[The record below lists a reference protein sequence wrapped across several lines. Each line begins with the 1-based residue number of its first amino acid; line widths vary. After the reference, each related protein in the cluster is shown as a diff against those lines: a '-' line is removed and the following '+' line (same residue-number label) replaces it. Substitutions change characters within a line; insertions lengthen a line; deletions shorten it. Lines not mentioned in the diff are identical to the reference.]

1 MQAPKI
7 TKIIKAM
14 TLDRFPAPCC
24 GLLALALVLSGCSG
38 LPEERAERTAPPPA
52 TAQEQKAAAV
62 DRKVMVTANQVENN
76 IYFSLGGVTVNR
88 QERAKL
94 QQHASY
100 LKENPEKSV
109 TLIGYTD
116 DLGSRNYNVAI
127 AEQRVAAVR
136 KLLRSYRVPGGQIRR
151 YSVGSEKTPKACKT
165 EQCRQ
170 KMRRVE
176 LRYSE

>member
-1 MQAPKI
+1 
-7 TKIIKAM
+7 
-14 TLDRFPAPCC
+14 
-24 GLLALALVLSGCSG
+24 
-38 LPEERAERTAPPPA
+38 
-52 TAQEQKAAAV
+52 
-62 DRKVMVTANQVENN
+62 MVTANQVENN